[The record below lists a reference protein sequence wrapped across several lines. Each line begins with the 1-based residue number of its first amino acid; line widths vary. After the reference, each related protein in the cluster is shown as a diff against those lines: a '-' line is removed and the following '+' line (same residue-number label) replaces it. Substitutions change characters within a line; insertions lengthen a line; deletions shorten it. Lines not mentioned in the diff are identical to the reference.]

1 MRAIGKI
8 GDIRLSYQQEKTSER
23 DGSKYWGERYTLFVE
38 IGDDTHMVDSGW
50 YHVQGK
56 DGGKAIMENKGLRVG
71 AVGEFIIRYGF
82 RDYNGKSYP
91 ECTLV
96 KFTALSATQQQAQAA
111 PAPSAAP
118 EQAQPEAS
126 AEDVAAGMAE
136 AAAQAE
142 AAEID
147 PDTGLPF

>member
-8 GDIRLSYQQEKTSER
+8 GDIRLSYQQEKSRE

-50 YHVQGK
+50 YHVQGQN
-56 DGGKAIMENKGLRVG
+56 GGKAIMENKGIRVG

-96 KFTALSATQQQAQAA
+96 KFTPMAVAQQAPATAA
-111 PAPSAAP
+111 TSA
-118 EQAQPEAS
+118 QAQPEPS
-126 AEDVAAGMAE
+126 AEEVAASMAE

-142 AAEID
+142 EAHGD
-147 PDTGLPF
+147 NLPF

>member
-8 GDIRLSYQQEKTSER
+8 GDIRLSYQQEKSRE

-96 KFTALSATQQQAQAA
+96 KFTPMAVAQQAPATAA
-111 PAPSAAP
+111 TSAP
-118 EQAQPEAS
+118 AQPEAS
-126 AEDVAAGMAE
+126 AEEVAAGMAE

-142 AAEID
+142 MANID
-147 PDTGLPF
+147 PETGLPF